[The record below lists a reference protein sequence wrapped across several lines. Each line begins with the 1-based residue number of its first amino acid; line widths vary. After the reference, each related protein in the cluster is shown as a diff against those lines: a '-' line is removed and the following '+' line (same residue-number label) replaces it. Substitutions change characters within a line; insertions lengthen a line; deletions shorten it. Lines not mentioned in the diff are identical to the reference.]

1 MPLISPDFISQNLGE
16 NTKISLWFV
25 KKIKIRSKRQYEN
38 GIHGFLLSV
47 CGRKHGKMHYFCRRY
62 LTTKNTTFM
71 LSLFTGSGIGPTILY
86 LALSI
91 FIGLLLGKIK
101 IAKISLGITWV
112 LFVGI
117 AFSACGISLNAEML
131 HVIKEFGL
139 ILFVVAVGLQVGPGF
154 FRSFKKGGLAMNLMA
169 LVNVALGVLITVII
183 AKVAHQDLADMAG
196 VYTGAITNTP
206 GLSAAQQAVT
216 DLGIEGA
223 ADRLAA
229 GYAVAYPLAVVGMI
243 LTCILLRPLCRIDL
257 AKEPFTLE
265 TTATATA
272 TSKKGK
278 GGFLLIPVFVII
290 ALGIIIGSIP
300 IPVGMKAPIK
310 LGLAGGPL
318 VVAIIGGWL
327 GVKKGWFSTEFT
339 EGQGVHALREVGI
352 ALFLAGV
359 GLGAGGKFVETV
371 QVHYMWVVYGVIIT
385 MVPPILV
392 TLFGRLVLKMNYY
405 TLMGFIGGSH
415 TDPPTL
421 AFANTVAPESC
432 KLPNMGY
439 ATVYPLTMFLRIF
452 TAQLLVLLAV

>member
-1 MPLISPDFISQNLGE
+1 
-16 NTKISLWFV
+16 
-25 KKIKIRSKRQYEN
+25 
-38 GIHGFLLSV
+38 
-47 CGRKHGKMHYFCRRY
+47 
-62 LTTKNTTFM
+62 M
-71 LSLFTGSGIGPTILY
+71 LNLFTGSGVGPTVLY

-101 IAKISLGITWV
+101 IAHVSLGITWV

-117 AFSACGISLNAEML
+117 AFSACGVSLNAEML

-154 FRSFKKGGLAMNLMA
+154 LRSFKKGGLAMNLMA
-169 LVNVALGVLITVII
+169 LVNVALGVLITIII
-183 AKVAHQDLADMAG
+183 AKIAHQDLADMAG

-206 GLSAAQQAVT
+206 GLSAAQQAVN
-216 DLGIEGA
+216 DLGIEGG

-243 LTCILLRPLCRIDL
+243 MTCILLRPLCRIDL
-257 AKEPFTLE
+257 KKEPTALE
-265 TTATATA
+265 SLA
-272 TSKKGK
+272 SVVPSNDKSK
-278 GGFLLIPVFVII
+278 GGFLLIPIFVVI
-290 ALGIIIGSIP
+290 ALGLIVGSIP
-300 IPVGMKAPIK
+300 RPVGLKAPIK

-371 QVHYMWVVYGVIIT
+371 QVHYMWVVYGIIIT
-385 MVPPILV
+385 IVPPLIV
-392 TLFGRLVLKMNYY
+392 ATFGRLVLKMNYY

-421 AFANTVAPESC
+421 AFANTVAPEGC

-452 TAQLLVLLAV
+452 TAQLLVLMAV

>member
-1 MPLISPDFISQNLGE
+1 MMN
-16 NTKISLWFV
+16 
-25 KKIKIRSKRQYEN
+25 
-38 GIHGFLLSV
+38 
-47 CGRKHGKMHYFCRRY
+47 
-62 LTTKNTTFM
+62 
-71 LSLFTGSGIGPTILY
+71 LFTGSGVGPTILY
-86 LALSI
+86 LSLSI
-91 FIGLLLGKIK
+91 FVGLLLGKIK

-117 AFSACGISLNAEML
+117 ALSACGVALNAEML

-169 LVNVALGVLITVII
+169 LVNVALGVVITIVI
-183 AKVAHQDLADMAG
+183 AKVARQDLADMAG

-206 GLSAAQQAVT
+206 GLSAAQQAVAEM
-216 DLGIEGA
+216 GIEGGA
-223 ADRLAA
+223 ERLAA

-243 LTCILLRPLCRIDL
+243 VSCLLLKAFCRIDL
-257 AKEPFTLE
+257 KNEPSVETALE
-265 TTATATA
+265 PAAEKQATPV
-272 TSKKGK
+272 SQRHKVN
-278 GGFLLIPVFVII
+278 LIPFFVII
-290 ALGIIIGSIP
+290 ALGIIVGSIP

-318 VVAIIGGWL
+318 VVAILGSWL
-327 GVKKGWFSTEFT
+327 GVKKGWFTTEYT
-339 EGQGVHALREVGI
+339 DSHGVWMLREVGI

-359 GLGAGGKFVETV
+359 GLSAGGQFVATV
-371 QVHYMWVVYGVIIT
+371 QEHYLWVVYGIIIT
-385 MVPPILV
+385 MVPPVLV
-392 TLFGRLVLKMNYY
+392 TLFGRLVLKLNYY

-421 AFANTVAPESC
+421 AFANTMAPEGC

>member
-1 MPLISPDFISQNLGE
+1 MS
-16 NTKISLWFV
+16 
-25 KKIKIRSKRQYEN
+25 
-38 GIHGFLLSV
+38 
-47 CGRKHGKMHYFCRRY
+47 
-62 LTTKNTTFM
+62 
-71 LSLFTGSGIGPTILY
+71 SLFTGAGVGPTILY

-117 AFSACGISLNAEML
+117 AFSACGVSLNAEML

-154 FRSFKKGGLAMNLMA
+154 FQSFKKGGLAMNLMA

-216 DLGIEGA
+216 DIGIEGA
-223 ADRLAA
+223 SERLAA

-243 LTCILLRPLCRIDL
+243 MTCIIFRPKNL
-257 AKEPFTLE
+257 AAEPTTLSGQ
-265 TTATATA
+265 TLN
-272 TSKKGK
+272 SKPSTLNSAKH
-278 GGFLLIPVFVII
+278 GFALIPIFVII
-290 ALGIIIGSIP
+290 ALGIIVGSIP

-318 VVAIIGGWL
+318 VVAILGGWL
-327 GVKKGWFSTEFT
+327 GVKRGWYGTDFT
-339 EGQGVHALREVGI
+339 DGQGVHALREVGI

-359 GLGAGGKFVETV
+359 GLSAGGQFVTTV
-371 QVHYMWVVYGVIIT
+371 QEHYMWVVYGIIIT
-385 MVPPILV
+385 MVPPLLV
-392 TLFGRLVLKMNYY
+392 GLFGRLVLKMNYY

-421 AFANTVAPESC
+421 AFANTVAPEGC

>member
-1 MPLISPDFISQNLGE
+1 
-16 NTKISLWFV
+16 
-25 KKIKIRSKRQYEN
+25 
-38 GIHGFLLSV
+38 
-47 CGRKHGKMHYFCRRY
+47 
-62 LTTKNTTFM
+62 M
-71 LSLFTGSGIGPTILY
+71 LNLFTGSGVGPTVLY
-86 LALSI
+86 LAVSI
-91 FIGLLLGKIK
+91 FVGLLLGKIK
-101 IAKISLGITWV
+101 IANVSLGITWV

-117 AFSACGISLNAEML
+117 ALSACGVSLNHDML
-131 HVIKEFGL
+131 HIIKEFGL

-169 LVNVALGVLITVII
+169 LANVALGVAITVVI
-183 AKVAHQDLADMAG
+183 AKVANQDLADMAG

-206 GLSAAQQAVT
+206 GLSAAQQAVS
-216 DLGIEGA
+216 DMGIEGGA
-223 ADRLAA
+223 ERLAA

-243 LTCILLRPLCRIDL
+243 VTCILLRPLCRIDL
-257 AKEPFTLE
+257 QNEPSTEESLE
-265 TTATATA
+265 PKAEKQATP
-272 TSKKGK
+272 TSQRHKVN
-278 GGFLLIPVFVII
+278 LIPIFVII

-318 VVAIIGGWL
+318 VVAIIGSWL
-327 GVKKGWFSTEFT
+327 GVKKSWFTTEFT
-339 EGQGVHALREVGI
+339 DSHGVWMLREVGI

-359 GLGAGGKFVETV
+359 GLGAGGQFVETV
-371 QVHYMWVVYGVIIT
+371 QEHYMWVVYGLLIT
-385 MVPPILV
+385 MIPPV
-392 TLFGRLVLKMNYY
+392 VVGLFGRLVLKVNYY

-421 AFANTVAPESC
+421 AFANTVAPEGS

>member
-1 MPLISPDFISQNLGE
+1 
-16 NTKISLWFV
+16 
-25 KKIKIRSKRQYEN
+25 
-38 GIHGFLLSV
+38 
-47 CGRKHGKMHYFCRRY
+47 
-62 LTTKNTTFM
+62 M
-71 LSLFTGSGIGPTILY
+71 LNLFTGSGVGPSVLY
-86 LALSI
+86 LAVSI
-91 FIGLLLGKIK
+91 FVGLLLGRIK
-101 IAKISLGITWV
+101 IANVSLGITWV

-117 AFSACGISLNAEML
+117 ALSACGVSLNHDML
-131 HVIKEFGL
+131 HIIKEFGL

-169 LVNVALGVLITVII
+169 LANVALGVAITVVI
-183 AKVAHQDLADMAG
+183 AKVANQDLADMAG

-206 GLSAAQQAVT
+206 GLSAAQQAVN
-216 DLGIEGA
+216 DMGIEGG

-243 LTCILLRPLCRIDL
+243 ATCILFRPLCRIDL
-257 AKEPFTLE
+257 KNEPSTEESLE
-265 TTATATA
+265 PKAEKQATP
-272 TSKKGK
+272 TSQRHKVN
-278 GGFLLIPVFVII
+278 LIPIFVII
-290 ALGIIIGSIP
+290 ALGIIVGSIP

-318 VVAIIGGWL
+318 VVAIIGSWL
-327 GVKKGWFSTEFT
+327 GVKKNWFTTEFT
-339 EGQGVHALREVGI
+339 ESHGVWMLREVGI

-359 GLGAGGKFVETV
+359 GLGAGGQFVETV
-371 QVHYMWVVYGVIIT
+371 QEHYIWVVYGVIIT
-385 MVPPILV
+385 MIPPIV
-392 TLFGRLVLKMNYY
+392 VGLFGRLVLKVNYY

-421 AFANTVAPESC
+421 AFANTVAPEGC

>member
-1 MPLISPDFISQNLGE
+1 
-16 NTKISLWFV
+16 
-25 KKIKIRSKRQYEN
+25 
-38 GIHGFLLSV
+38 
-47 CGRKHGKMHYFCRRY
+47 
-62 LTTKNTTFM
+62 M
-71 LSLFTGSGIGPTILY
+71 LNLFTGSGVGPTILY

-91 FIGLLLGKIK
+91 FLGLLLGKIK

-117 AFSACGISLNAEML
+117 AFSACGICLNAEML
-131 HVIKEFGL
+131 HIIKEFGL

-154 FRSFKKGGLAMNLMA
+154 FQSFKKGGLAMNLMA
-169 LVNVALGVLITVII
+169 LVNVALGVVITVII
-183 AKVAHQDLADMAG
+183 AKIAHQDLADMAG

-206 GLSAAQQAVT
+206 GLSAAQQAVS
-216 DLGIEGA
+216 DMGLEGA

-243 LTCILLRPLCRIDL
+243 ITCILLRPLCRIDL
-257 AKEPFTLE
+257 KKEPSSETALE
-265 TTATATA
+265 SQPQKQATP
-272 TSKKGK
+272 TSQRHKVN
-278 GGFLLIPVFVII
+278 LIPIFVII

-300 IPVGMKAPIK
+300 IPVGMKAPVK

-318 VVAIIGGWL
+318 VVAIIGSWL
-327 GVKKGWFSTEFT
+327 GVKKGWFNTDFT
-339 EGQGVHALREVGI
+339 DSHGVWMLREVGI

-359 GLGAGGKFVETV
+359 GLSAGGQFVATV
-371 QVHYMWVVYGVIIT
+371 QEHYMWVVYGVIIT

-392 TLFGRLVLKMNYY
+392 GLFGRLVLKINYY

-421 AFANTVAPESC
+421 AFANTVAPEGC

-439 ATVYPLTMFLRIF
+439 ATVYPLTMFLRIL
-452 TAQLLVLLAV
+452 TAQLLIIFSF

>member
-1 MPLISPDFISQNLGE
+1 
-16 NTKISLWFV
+16 
-25 KKIKIRSKRQYEN
+25 
-38 GIHGFLLSV
+38 
-47 CGRKHGKMHYFCRRY
+47 
-62 LTTKNTTFM
+62 M
-71 LSLFTGSGIGPTILY
+71 LNLFTGSGVGPTVLY
-86 LALSI
+86 LAVSI
-91 FIGLLLGKIK
+91 FVGLLLGKIK
-101 IAKISLGITWV
+101 IANVSLGITWV

-117 AFSACGISLNAEML
+117 ALSACGVSLNHDML
-131 HVIKEFGL
+131 HIIKEFGL

-169 LVNVALGVLITVII
+169 LANVALGVLITVVI
-183 AKVAHQDLADMAG
+183 AKVANQDLADMAG

-206 GLSAAQQAVT
+206 GLSAAQQAVN
-216 DLGIEGA
+216 DLGIAGA
-223 ADRLAA
+223 SDRLAA

-243 LTCILLRPLCRIDL
+243 MTCILLRPLCRIDL
-257 AKEPFTLE
+257 KKEPATLE
-265 TTATATA
+265 SLSSVAP
-272 TSKKGK
+272 SNNKSK
-278 GGFLLIPVFVII
+278 GGFLLIPIFVII
-290 ALGIIIGSIP
+290 TLGLIVGSIP
-300 IPVGMKAPIK
+300 IPVGLKAPIK

-327 GVKKGWFSTEFT
+327 GVKKGWFSTDFT

-359 GLGAGGKFVETV
+359 GLGAGSQFVETV
-371 QVHYMWVVYGVIIT
+371 QEHFIWVVYGVIIT
-385 MVPPILV
+385 MVPPVLV
-392 TLFGRLVLKMNYY
+392 ALFGRLVLKMNYY

-421 AFANTVAPESC
+421 AFANTVAPEGC

>member
-1 MPLISPDFISQNLGE
+1 MLVCPIFLWCFHNQTN
-16 NTKISLWFV
+16 KI
-25 KKIKIRSKRQYEN
+25 
-38 GIHGFLLSV
+38 
-47 CGRKHGKMHYFCRRY
+47 
-62 LTTKNTTFM
+62 M
-71 LSLFTGSGIGPTILY
+71 LNLFTGSGVGPTILY

-101 IAKISLGITWV
+101 IAHVSLGITWV

-117 AFSACGISLNAEML
+117 AFNACGVSLNAEML

-183 AKVAHQDLADMAG
+183 AKIAHQDLADMAG

-206 GLSAAQQAVT
+206 GLSAAQQAVN
-216 DLGIEGA
+216 DLGIEGG

-243 LTCILLRPLCRIDL
+243 MTCIVLRSLCRIDL
-257 AKEPFTLE
+257 KKEPTTLE
-265 TTATATA
+265 SLA
-272 TSKKGK
+272 SVVPSNDKSK
-278 GGFLLIPVFVII
+278 GGFLLIPIFVVI
-290 ALGIIIGSIP
+290 ALGLIVGSIP
-300 IPVGMKAPIK
+300 IPVGLKAPIK

-371 QVHYMWVVYGVIIT
+371 QVHYMWVVYGIIIT
-385 MVPPILV
+385 IVPPLIV
-392 TLFGRLVLKMNYY
+392 ATFGRLVLKMNYY

-421 AFANTVAPESC
+421 AFANTVAPEGC

-452 TAQLLVLLAV
+452 TAQLLVLMAV

>member
-1 MPLISPDFISQNLGE
+1 M
-16 NTKISLWFV
+16 
-25 KKIKIRSKRQYEN
+25 
-38 GIHGFLLSV
+38 
-47 CGRKHGKMHYFCRRY
+47 
-62 LTTKNTTFM
+62 
-71 LSLFTGSGIGPTILY
+71 Y
-86 LALSI
+86 LAVAI
-91 FIGLLLGKIK
+91 FAGLLLGKIK
-101 IAKISLGITWV
+101 IAHVTLGITWV

-117 AFSACGISLNAEML
+117 LISALGVSLNPEML
-131 HVIKEFGL
+131 HVVKEFGL

-169 LVNVALGVLITVII
+169 LVNVALGVLITIII

-206 GLSAAQQAVT
+206 GLSAAQQAVN
-216 DLGIEGA
+216 DLGLEGA
-223 ADRLAA
+223 SDRLAA
-229 GYAVAYPLAVVGMI
+229 GYAVAYLLAVVGMI
-243 LTCILLRPLCRIDL
+243 MTCILLRPLCRIDL
-257 AKEPFTLE
+257 KNEPTVMENVAPAALSE
-265 TTATATA
+265 
-272 TSKKGK
+272 KKGK
-278 GGFLLIPVFVII
+278 GGILLIPIFVII
-290 ALGIIIGSIP
+290 ALGIILGSIP
-300 IPVGMKAPIK
+300 IPIGMKAPIK

-327 GVKKGWFSTEFT
+327 GVKKGWYSTDFT
-339 EGQGVHALREVGI
+339 EGQGVHMLREVGI
-352 ALFLAGV
+352 ALFLACV

-371 QVHYMWVVYGVIIT
+371 QVHYMWVIYGVIIT
-385 MVPPILV
+385 IVPPILV

-421 AFANTVAPESC
+421 AFANTVAPEGC

>member
-1 MPLISPDFISQNLGE
+1 M
-16 NTKISLWFV
+16 V
-25 KKIKIRSKRQYEN
+25 RVKRQKDTN
-38 GIHGFLLSV
+38 MI
-47 CGRKHGKMHYFCRRY
+47 
-62 LTTKNTTFM
+62 N
-71 LSLFTGSGIGPTILY
+71 LFTGSGVGPTILY

-117 AFSACGISLNAEML
+117 AFSACGVNLNAEML

-139 ILFVVAVGLQVGPGF
+139 ILFVVGVGMQVGPGF

-223 ADRLAA
+223 ADRLAS
-229 GYAVAYPLAVVGMI
+229 GYAVTYPLAVVGMI
-243 LTCILLRPLCRIDL
+243 VTCILLRPLCRIDL
-257 AKEPFTLE
+257 TKEATTLE
-265 TTATATA
+265 TTSVAPTTGM
-272 TSKKGK
+272 KGK
-278 GGFLLIPVFVII
+278 GGFLLIPIFVII

-300 IPVGMKAPIK
+300 IPVGLKAPVK

-359 GLGAGGKFVETV
+359 GLGAGDKFVETV

-392 TLFGRLVLKMNYY
+392 GLFGRLVLKMNYY

-421 AFANTVAPESC
+421 AFANTVAPEGC

-452 TAQLLVLLAV
+452 TAQLLVLMAM

>member
-1 MPLISPDFISQNLGE
+1 MLRVFIIVFGCQH
-16 NTKISLWFV
+16 TK
-25 KKIKIRSKRQYEN
+25 KQ
-38 GIHGFLLSV
+38 
-47 CGRKHGKMHYFCRRY
+47 YFCAFIFQCIKH
-62 LTTKNTTFM
+62 KNRPIM
-71 LSLFTGSGIGPTILY
+71 MQLFTGSGVGPTVLY

-117 AFSACGISLNAEML
+117 AFSACGISLNPEML

-243 LTCILLRPLCRIDL
+243 VTCILLRPLCRIDL
-257 AKEPFTLE
+257 AKEPVTLE
-265 TTATATA
+265 TKAAETA
-272 TSKKGK
+272 SGKKGK

-359 GLGAGGKFVETV
+359 GLSAGGQFVATV
-371 QVHYMWVVYGVIIT
+371 QEHYMWVVYGVIIT

-421 AFANTVAPESC
+421 AFANTVAPEGC

>member
-1 MPLISPDFISQNLGE
+1 MN
-16 NTKISLWFV
+16 
-25 KKIKIRSKRQYEN
+25 
-38 GIHGFLLSV
+38 
-47 CGRKHGKMHYFCRRY
+47 
-62 LTTKNTTFM
+62 
-71 LSLFTGSGIGPTILY
+71 LFTGSGVGPTILY
-86 LALSI
+86 LAISI
-91 FIGLLLGKIK
+91 FLGLLLGKIK

-117 AFSACGISLNAEML
+117 AFSACGITLNPEML
-131 HVIKEFGL
+131 HVVKEFGL

-206 GLSAAQQAVT
+206 GLSAAQQACN
-216 DLGIEGA
+216 DLGIEGG

-243 LTCILLRPLCRIDL
+243 VSCILLRAFCRIDL
-257 AKEPFTLE
+257 NKEP
-265 TTATATA
+265 ATENALTPKSEKQATPI
-272 TSKKGK
+272 TQRHKVN
-278 GGFLLIPVFVII
+278 LIPIFVII
-290 ALGIIIGSIP
+290 ALGVIVGSIP

-339 EGQGVHALREVGI
+339 DSHGVWMLREVGI
-352 ALFLAGV
+352 ALFLACV
-359 GLGAGGKFVETV
+359 GLSAGGQFVSTV
-371 QVHYMWVVYGVIIT
+371 QEHYMWVIYGVIIT
-385 MVPPILV
+385 MVPPIIV

-421 AFANTVAPESC
+421 AFANTVAPEGC

>member
-1 MPLISPDFISQNLGE
+1 MMN
-16 NTKISLWFV
+16 
-25 KKIKIRSKRQYEN
+25 
-38 GIHGFLLSV
+38 
-47 CGRKHGKMHYFCRRY
+47 
-62 LTTKNTTFM
+62 
-71 LSLFTGSGIGPTILY
+71 LFTGSGVGPTILY

-91 FIGLLLGKIK
+91 FLGLLMGRIK
-101 IAKISLGITWV
+101 IAHVSLGITWV

-117 AFSACGISLNAEML
+117 AISACGVNLNAEML

-154 FRSFKKGGLAMNLMA
+154 FRSFKKGGLVMNLMA

-183 AKVAHQDLADMAG
+183 TQVAHQDLADMAG

-206 GLSAAQQAVT
+206 GLSAAQQAVV
-216 DLGIEGA
+216 DMGVEGGA
-223 ADRLAA
+223 ERLAA

-243 LTCILLRPLCRIDL
+243 VSCLLLKAFCRIDL
-257 AKEPFTLE
+257 KEEPSVE
-265 TTATATA
+265 TTLQTVSEKQATPLTQRH
-272 TSKKGK
+272 KVN
-278 GGFLLIPVFVII
+278 LIPIFIFI
-290 ALGIIIGSIP
+290 ALGIIVGSIP

-318 VVAIIGGWL
+318 VVAIVGGWL
-327 GVKKGWFSTEFT
+327 GVKKNWFGTEFT
-339 EGQGVHALREVGI
+339 DSHGVWMLREVGI

-359 GLGAGGKFVETV
+359 GLGAGGQFVDTV
-371 QVHYMWVVYGVIIT
+371 QEHFMWVVYGVIIT
-385 MVPPILV
+385 MVPPLLIA
-392 TLFGRLVLKMNYY
+392 TFGRLVLKMNYY
-405 TLMGFIGGSH
+405 TLMGFIGGAH

-421 AFANTVAPESC
+421 AFANTVAPEGC

>member
-1 MPLISPDFISQNLGE
+1 
-16 NTKISLWFV
+16 
-25 KKIKIRSKRQYEN
+25 
-38 GIHGFLLSV
+38 
-47 CGRKHGKMHYFCRRY
+47 
-62 LTTKNTTFM
+62 M
-71 LSLFTGSGIGPTILY
+71 LNLFTGSGIGPTILY

-91 FIGLLLGKIK
+91 FIGLLLGRIK

-117 AFSACGISLNAEML
+117 AFSVCGISLNAEML
-131 HVIKEFGL
+131 HIIKDFGL

-183 AKVAHQDLADMAG
+183 AKVAKQDLADMSG

-216 DLGIEGA
+216 DLGIESA

-257 AKEPFTLE
+257 TKEATDLSE
-265 TTATATA
+265 TTPNSQPLTLN
-272 TSKKGK
+272 SKKND
-278 GGFLLIPVFVII
+278 FQLIPIFVII
-290 ALGIIIGSIP
+290 AIGIIIGCIP
-300 IPVGMKAPIK
+300 IPVGMKAPVK

-318 VVAIIGGWL
+318 VVAIVGSYL
-327 GVKKGWFSTEFT
+327 GVKKGWFSTDYT
-339 EGQGVHALREVGI
+339 EGQGVYALREVGI

-359 GLGAGGKFVETV
+359 GLSAGGKFMDTV
-371 QVHYMWVVYGVIIT
+371 QTHYMWVVYGVIIT

-392 TLFGRLVLKMNYY
+392 GLFGRLVLKMNYY

-421 AFANTVAPESC
+421 AFANTVAPEGC

-452 TAQLLVLLAV
+452 TAQLLVLMAM

>member
-1 MPLISPDFISQNLGE
+1 
-16 NTKISLWFV
+16 
-25 KKIKIRSKRQYEN
+25 
-38 GIHGFLLSV
+38 
-47 CGRKHGKMHYFCRRY
+47 
-62 LTTKNTTFM
+62 M
-71 LSLFTGSGIGPTILY
+71 LNLFTGSGVGPTVLY
-86 LALSI
+86 LAVSI
-91 FIGLLLGKIK
+91 FFGLLLGKIK
-101 IAKISLGITWV
+101 IANVSLGITWV

-117 AFSACGISLNAEML
+117 ALSACGVSLNHDML
-131 HVIKEFGL
+131 HIIKEFGL

-154 FRSFKKGGLAMNLMA
+154 FKSFRKGGLAMNLMA
-169 LVNVALGVLITVII
+169 LANVALGVAITVII
-183 AKVAHQDLADMAG
+183 AKVANQDLADMAG

-206 GLSAAQQAVT
+206 GLSAAQQAVS
-216 DLGIEGA
+216 DMGVEGGA
-223 ADRLAA
+223 ERLAA

-257 AKEPFTLE
+257 KKEPSTEESLE
-265 TTATATA
+265 PKSEKQATP
-272 TSKKGK
+272 TSQRHKVN
-278 GGFLLIPVFVII
+278 LIPIFVII

-318 VVAIIGGWL
+318 VVAIIGSWL
-327 GVKKGWFSTEFT
+327 GVKKSWFTTEFT
-339 EGQGVHALREVGI
+339 ESHGVWMLREVGI

-359 GLGAGGKFVETV
+359 GLGAGGQFVETV
-371 QVHYMWVVYGVIIT
+371 QEHYMWVVYGILIT
-385 MVPPILV
+385 MIPPIV
-392 TLFGRLVLKMNYY
+392 VGLFGRLVLKINYY

-421 AFANTVAPESC
+421 AFANTVAPEGS

>member
-1 MPLISPDFISQNLGE
+1 
-16 NTKISLWFV
+16 
-25 KKIKIRSKRQYEN
+25 
-38 GIHGFLLSV
+38 
-47 CGRKHGKMHYFCRRY
+47 
-62 LTTKNTTFM
+62 M
-71 LSLFTGSGIGPTILY
+71 LNLFTGSGVGPTILY
-86 LALSI
+86 IAIAI
-91 FIGLLLGKIK
+91 FVGLLLGKIK
-101 IAKISLGITWV
+101 VAKISLGITWV

-117 AFSACGISLNAEML
+117 AVSACGVTLNAEML

-154 FRSFKKGGLAMNLMA
+154 FRSFKKGGMAMNLMA
-169 LVNVALGVLITVII
+169 LVNVALGVLITYII

-216 DLGIEGA
+216 DIGIEGA

-243 LTCILLRPLCRIDL
+243 VSCLLLKTFCRIDL
-257 AKEPFTLE
+257 KTEPSVETALE
-265 TTATATA
+265 SGTEKQATPL
-272 TSKKGK
+272 SQRHKVN
-278 GGFLLIPVFVII
+278 LIPIFVII
-290 ALGIIIGSIP
+290 ALGIVIGSIP

-318 VVAIIGGWL
+318 VVSIIGGWM
-327 GVKKGWFSTEFT
+327 GVKKGWFSTDFT
-339 EGQGVHALREVGI
+339 DSHGIWMLREVGI

-359 GLGAGGKFVETV
+359 GLSAGGQFVSTV
-371 QVHYMWVVYGVIIT
+371 QEHYMWVVYGVIIT

-392 TLFGRLVLKMNYY
+392 TLFGRLVLKLNYY
-405 TLMGFIGGSH
+405 TLMGFIGGAH

-421 AFANTVAPESC
+421 AFANTVAPEGC

-452 TAQLLVLLAV
+452 TAQLLVLMAV